1 MRFFRKKKRSSSLL
15 GIGDPGRD
23 LDLELIGKT
32 EEAVEA
38 VEGDMS
44 DVLDVGWPSDLHV
57 MDGGDYVLGWVHPAR
72 HHRFSDGRQEKRHQR
87 QLVLLLF
94 FLLGGSRRPRP
105 LPAAAASTA
114 LGHHDHSGHSIS
126 LSLRGE
132 QDWFFY
138 KKSLR
143 MNEWKWEL
151 MCFVGLHSISFLYV

>member
-1 MRFFRKKKRSSSLL
+1 MRFFRKKKRSSSSLPST
-15 GIGDPGRD
+15 GNPSRD
-23 LDLELIGKT
+23 LNLELIGET

-143 MNEWKWEL
+143 MNEWKLGVLVFSSLFMW
-151 MCFVGLHSISFLYV
+151 C